1 MYNILKLSQLPYS
14 ENKHAK
20 CLSFL
25 KKHKK
30 STFNDGCHW
39 ASNKEVLGSYSQ
51 QWIPAAV
58 SILTRV
64 YRNEP
69 LMSTAQVRQVHT
81 VEGEK
86 NSKHRSAKLTK
97 TTDLYHNNVKTL
109 RGSSKKTEILH
120 VTDGEKS
127 IPNLNCS
134 PRCVIYRLSA
144 LALFPAIK
152 TEKLETSLFLHAR
165 NICISQYALY
175 IFSHFLGTGN
185 GPQIP
190 S

>member
-1 MYNILKLSQLPYS
+1 
-14 ENKHAK
+14 
-20 CLSFL
+20 
-25 KKHKK
+25 
-30 STFNDGCHW
+30 
-39 ASNKEVLGSYSQ
+39 
-51 QWIPAAV
+51 
-58 SILTRV
+58 
-64 YRNEP
+64 
-69 LMSTAQVRQVHT
+69 MSTAHIQLKCREFMQ
-81 VEGEK
+81 VEGEN

-120 VTDGEKS
+120 VKDGEKS
-127 IPNLNCS
+127 IPDLNCS

-144 LALFPAIK
+144 LALFPTIK

-185 GPQIP
+185 GPQFP
-190 S
+190 L

>member
-58 SILTRV
+58 SIHTRV
-64 YRNEP
+64 NRNEP

-109 RGSSKKTEILH
+109 RGS
-120 VTDGEKS
+120 
-127 IPNLNCS
+127 
-134 PRCVIYRLSA
+134 
-144 LALFPAIK
+144 
-152 TEKLETSLFLHAR
+152 
-165 NICISQYALY
+165 
-175 IFSHFLGTGN
+175 
-185 GPQIP
+185 
-190 S
+190 